1 VESFQAV
8 DSAVPRVCTA
18 ETTVCN
24 AVLIVVS
31 RFATAVDIQLVLM
44 VTFAFELAEE
54 ELLAAK
60 AGTAIL
66 KATSASDV
74 CNVNVFM

>member
-1 VESFQAV
+1 M
-8 DSAVPRVCTA
+8 
-18 ETTVCN
+18 
-24 AVLIVVS
+24 VVS

-74 CNVNVFM
+74 CNVNVFI